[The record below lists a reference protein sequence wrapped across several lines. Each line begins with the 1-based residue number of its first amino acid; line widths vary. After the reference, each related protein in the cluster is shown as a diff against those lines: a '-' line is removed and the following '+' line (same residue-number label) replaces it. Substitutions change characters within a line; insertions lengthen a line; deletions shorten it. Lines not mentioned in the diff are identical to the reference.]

1 MLIDLW
7 NKLTVTR
14 ERGWWGGMVWEFCIE
29 MYTLLNSK
37 QITRKDLLYSTGKS
51 AQYSLI
57 T

>member
-14 ERGWWGGMVWEFCIE
+14 ERGWWGGMVWEFCTE